1 MAQKLHEMGNDRPQQ
16 PAQQQQQIQPQKKED

>member
-1 MAQKLHEMGNDRPQQ
+1 MLPRQTRQPQP